1 MWRNGFSGNELNPFG
16 SHQETKQQLQLKH
29 VDSQDDLQVY
39 DEPYRRS
46 LNFQFLEPGYKVAQE
61 SSSDNEQFQ
70 INETHSAWNMPSS
83 STEHN
88 HNNKETDEN
97 CGAPDYYFIGTSG
110 YDNGMFEALDFII
123 NPQTGQAPNL
133 YVDTRGGGQQD
144 EASGQLHGDQV
155 LTGDGCDVIHT
166 GRASVPGMRVRV
178 FTRGGDD
185 SVFGSMASERL
196 FLEEGNDRG
205 FGGGGI
211 DYLSGLRG
219 EDYLDGGAN
228 TDLLIGGTD
237 ADTFAINLSGQT
249 DVIMD
254 FRHRGDKIILSA
266 EQGNSVSASDWFI
279 QANQSLDQSTDM
291 TLLSA
296 GFRLYQTTNCFN
308 IVSASTGNI
317 AASILATPP
326 PTGAEL
332 FLKATGNTLE
342 IVDEASATMSI
353 LMPYE

>member
-1 MWRNGFSGNELNPFG
+1 MWRNGFLGNKLNPFG
-16 SHQETKQQLQLKH
+16 SHQETKRQLHLKH

-46 LNFQFLEPGYKVAQE
+46 LNFQLLEQGYKVAQE
-61 SSSDNEQFQ
+61 SSSDNEQFE

-144 EASGQLHGDQV
+144 EASGQLLGDQV

-211 DYLSGLRG
+211 DFLSGLRG
-219 EDYLDGGAN
+219 KDYLDGGGN
-228 TDLLIGGTD
+228 LDVLIGGPH
-237 ADTFAINLSGQT
+237 ADTFAINLRGQA
-249 DVIMD
+249 DVIGD
-254 FRHRGDKIILSA
+254 FIGIGDKIIFSD
-266 EQGNSVSASDWFI
+266 EQSSVVNAGDWFI
-279 QANQSLDQSTDM
+279 QAGQSTDP
-291 TLLSA
+291 SA
-296 GFRLYQTTNCFN
+296 TQVLGGNNAYDCFN
-308 IVSASTGNI
+308 IVSTITGDI
-317 AASILATPP
+317 AAYVVAPSSLQ
-326 PTGAEL
+326 GSRL
-332 FLKATGNTLE
+332 YLKATENTLE
-342 IVDEASATMSI
+342 VVEEASATFSI
-353 LMPYE
+353 QI